1 MILGTPLLARASALF
16 APQET
21 PDPDGSPGP
30 VERTREQVGETAGEA
45 AEQLSELSLLL
56 IRIGAIIGGAILLTL
71 LVRFLINRWEDRRA
85 GEGPAIERTER
96 EQRVHTIGGV
106 LKHAATAVIATIAF
120 LLVLGRV
127 GVNLGPL
134 IAGAGVAGVALGFGA
149 QNLVRDHLSGF
160 FILLEDQFS
169 VGDIIECLGV
179 AGIVERITLRTTILR
194 DLDGRQHIIPNGLIE
209 VATNNTAEW
218 SRYMMDLPVPYE
230 ADVDRAIGVF
240 RNVLE
245 EMRREPQYAGV
256 ILTPMEVLGVNDYG
270 ESAVLVRVYF
280 DTTPGKQFPTGR
292 EYRRRLL
299 YAYREA
305 GLAVPYPHR
314 ELILRGFSDIEPE
327 GRLPDPRES
336 PTEDGPPSRDNGPP
350 GEGRAP

>member
-1 MILGTPLLARASALF
+1 MILGTPLLAHASVLF
-16 APQET
+16 SAEET
-21 PDPDGSPGP
+21 PGP
-30 VERTREQVGETAGEA
+30 VERTREQVGESAEEA
-45 AEQLSELSLLL
+45 VQQLSELSLLL
-56 IRIGAIIGGAILLTL
+56 IRIGAIIGGAILLIL
-71 LVRFLINRWEDRRA
+71 LIRFLIGRWERRRA

-96 EQRVHTIGGV
+96 EQRVHTIGVV
-106 LKHAATAVIATIAF
+106 LRHTTTAVIGTIAL

-179 AGIVERITLRTTILR
+179 SGVVEKITLRTTVLR
-194 DLDGRQHIIPNGLIE
+194 DLDGRQHIIPNGLME

-218 SRYMMDLPVPYE
+218 SRYLMDLPVPYE
-230 ADVDRAIGVF
+230 ADVDHAIQVF
-240 RNVLE
+240 CDVLD

-256 ILTPMEVLGVNDYG
+256 ILTPMEVLGVNAYG
-270 ESAVLVRVYF
+270 ESEVLVRVYF
-280 DTTPGKQFPTGR
+280 DTTPGKHFSTGR

-314 ELILRGFSDIEPE
+314 ELILRGFSDTEPE
-327 GRLPDPRES
+327 GRLPDPETR
-336 PTEDGPPSRDNGPP
+336 PTEDGSSSRDDGPPSG
-350 GEGRAP
+350 GRAP